1 MTVSYKKLRGLSK
14 TVRGVVGFFIHSSYQ
29 VQNQIGNN
37 AQLAI
42 KGHQVAIEW
51 SQMTKR
57 ISCWRFPRR
66 FQAQT
71 IRIHSTMHKIFTI
84 IY

>member
-1 MTVSYKKLRGLSK
+1 MTISYKKLRGLSK
-14 TVRGVVGFFIHSSYQ
+14 SVRGVVGFFIHSSYQ
-29 VQNQIGNN
+29 VKNQVGNN

-57 ISCWRFPRR
+57 ISCWRIPKSELISLLGVNNFTASPR
-66 FQAQT
+66 
-71 IRIHSTMHKIFTI
+71 
-84 IY
+84 

>member
-1 MTVSYKKLRGLSK
+1 MTISYKKLRGLSK
-14 TVRGVVGFFIHSSYQ
+14 SVRGVVGFFIHSSYQ
-29 VQNQIGNN
+29 VKNQIGNN

-57 ISCWRFPRR
+57 ISCWRIPKSELISLLGVNNFTTSRR
-66 FQAQT
+66 
-71 IRIHSTMHKIFTI
+71 
-84 IY
+84 

>member
-1 MTVSYKKLRGLSK
+1 MTISYKKLRGLSK
-14 TVRGVVGFFIHSSYQ
+14 SVRGVVGFFIHSSYQ
-29 VQNQIGNN
+29 VKNQIGNS

-57 ISCWRFPRR
+57 ISCWRIPKSELISLLGVNNVTARR
-66 FQAQT
+66 
-71 IRIHSTMHKIFTI
+71 R
-84 IY
+84 

>member
-1 MTVSYKKLRGLSK
+1 MTISYKKLRGLSK

-29 VQNQIGNN
+29 VQNQTGNN

-57 ISCWRFPRR
+57 ISCWRIPKSELISLLGVDNVTARR
-66 FQAQT
+66 
-71 IRIHSTMHKIFTI
+71 R
-84 IY
+84 

>member
-1 MTVSYKKLRGLSK
+1 MTISYKKLRGLSK
-14 TVRGVVGFFIHSSYQ
+14 SVRGVVGFFIHSSYQ
-29 VQNQIGNN
+29 VKNQIGNN

-57 ISCWRFPRR
+57 ISCWRISKSELISLLGVNNVTARR
-66 FQAQT
+66 
-71 IRIHSTMHKIFTI
+71 R
-84 IY
+84 

>member
-1 MTVSYKKLRGLSK
+1 MTISYKKLRGLSK
-14 TVRGVVGFFIHSSYQ
+14 SVRGVVGFFIHSSYQ
-29 VQNQIGNN
+29 VKNQIGNN

-57 ISCWRFPRR
+57 ISCWRIPKSELISLLGVNNVTARR
-66 FQAQT
+66 
-71 IRIHSTMHKIFTI
+71 R
-84 IY
+84 

>member
-1 MTVSYKKLRGLSK
+1 MTISYKKLRGLSK
-14 TVRGVVGFFIHSSYQ
+14 SVRGVVGFFIHSTYQ
-29 VQNQIGNN
+29 VKNQIGNN

-57 ISCWRFPRR
+57 ISCWRIPKSELISLLGVNNVTASRR
-66 FQAQT
+66 
-71 IRIHSTMHKIFTI
+71 
-84 IY
+84 

>member
-1 MTVSYKKLRGLSK
+1 MTISYKKLRGLSK

-29 VQNQIGNN
+29 VKNHVGNN

-42 KGHQVAIEW
+42 NGHQVAIEW

-57 ISCWRFPRR
+57 ISCWRIPKSELISLLGVNNVTARR
-66 FQAQT
+66 
-71 IRIHSTMHKIFTI
+71 R
-84 IY
+84 

>member
-1 MTVSYKKLRGLSK
+1 MTISYKKLRGLSK
-14 TVRGVVGFFIHSSYQ
+14 SVRGVVGFFIHSSYQ
-29 VQNQIGNN
+29 VKNQIGNN

-57 ISCWRFPRR
+57 ISCWRIPKSELISLLGVNNVTASRR
-66 FQAQT
+66 
-71 IRIHSTMHKIFTI
+71 
-84 IY
+84 